1 MAKDDKK
8 LVNKIIDLCLLHEI
22 KESNLYLK
30 MLDNRIKFYQCEINY
45 LEDTKPLFFQK
56 KKLEEHNKKI
66 EEYEQKIFDTYKK
79 IEEEVDFII
88 EMQNSINSTSK

>member
-1 MAKDDKK
+1 MIKNDKK

-30 MLDNRIKFYQCEINY
+30 MLDNRIKFYQSQINY

-66 EEYEQKIFDTYKK
+66 EEYERKLFDTYKTMG
-79 IEEEVDFII
+79 EEVNCII
-88 EMQNSINSTSK
+88 EMQNSIDNK

>member
-1 MAKDDKK
+1 MG
-8 LVNKIIDLCLLHEI
+8 NKIIDLCLLHEI

-30 MLDNRIKFYQCEINY
+30 MLDNQIKFYQNQINF

-66 EEYEQKIFDTYKK
+66 EEYEQKIFNAYKS
-79 IEEEVDFII
+79 IGEEVDLII
-88 EMQNSINSTSK
+88 EMQNSIDNTSK